1 MFNGLDSLSH
11 NTDTALRKRRPG
23 TGPILEAS
31 ILLAR
36 LDERLKHA
44 PDPVRT
50 GWLARAFIH
59 EAAASARLDSV
70 YVAAQDLTLILSDT
84 PDRTPDRDL
93 GRALDL
99 HRMLEALNR
108 RNPKHLFSPPRLI
121 ALTRL
126 RLRGRGHQPS
136 LPDWLRQRLG
146 DPEAMRAAIDN
157 ALRPETVAFWR
168 TLPPLEAA
176 SAIIAEWRASGA
188 AEAIGAAPGRAL
200 AMAWV
205 YRAGL
210 TSGYYLLP
218 SVGFLG
224 HAQDFRPDLDARWT
238 ELFIAACGRAA
249 EWGLKLHSH
258 LSVAHR
264 RLHETAPQQRSTSS
278 MAALIDLLVATPA
291 LSSGRA
297 ADALRITPNGARR
310 MLDVLANKSLV
321 HELTGRSAFRLYTPA
336 SLARFFAGV

>member
-1 MFNGLDSLSH
+1 MR
-11 NTDTALRKRRPG
+11 A
-23 TGPILEAS
+23 
-31 ILLAR
+31 
-36 LDERLKHA
+36 
-44 PDPVRT
+44 
-50 GWLARAFIH
+50 GWTARAFLH
-59 EAAASARLDSV
+59 EAAASARLDGV
-70 YVAAQDLTLILSDT
+70 YVAANDLMLILSDT
-84 PDRTPDRDL
+84 PDRTPDQDL

-108 RNPKHLFSPPRLI
+108 RNPKHLFSPARLI

-126 RLRGRGHQPS
+126 RLRGRAHEPS
-136 LPDWLRQRLG
+136 LPDWLQQRLG
-146 DPEAMRAAIDN
+146 DPESMRAAIHD
-157 ALRPETVAFWR
+157 ALRPETVASWQ

-176 SAIIAEWRASGA
+176 AGIIAHWRASGA

-224 HAQDFRPDLDARWT
+224 HAMEFRPDLDARWQ
-238 ELFIAACGRAA
+238 EQFMAACGRAA
-249 EWGLKLHSH
+249 GWGLKLHAH
-258 LSVAHR
+258 LSAAHR
-264 RLHETAPQQRSTSS
+264 RLHEAAPRQRSTSS
-278 MAALIDLLVATPA
+278 MTALIDLLVSTPA

-297 ADALRITPNGARR
+297 AHALGITPHGARR
-310 MLDVLANKSLV
+310 MLDALEEQSLV
-321 HELTGRSAFRLYTPA
+321 HELTGRGAFRLYAPA